1 MTTFD
6 SDYVAFGPDEPTALN
21 TFFTKNG
28 GTPSFVLGVGGFG
41 SMAGAYGETE
51 PMAPPAVVAGV
62 YGAGNLQRGVF
73 GFSSQNVGVHG
84 SSFLGIGVQ
93 GTAFRSPGTQGRS
106 LVGIG
111 VLGTSIF
118 GSSGVT
124 GISATQGPSVPNLP
138 AAGVLGSSADR
149 PGVIGTSN
157 TAAGVHAFSNN
168 VGIVAE
174 TTNDASFAG
183 IFRGNVVVH
192 GTLTANVKNSVVT
205 FPDRTQRVLHC
216 MESPEH
222 WFEDFGAAKLK
233 AGRVVVKIDADFA
246 RVVKLDEYHVFV
258 TPADDCRGL
267 CVRNKTA
274 TSFEVREL
282 ADGKSS
288 VAFSYRIVARRKD
301 IKAHKRFAKIDT
313 RQALPARATR
323 PPREPAPTAAAL
335 REFVA
340 QLEKEAKTGGR
351 PLPLPTDLSKEFPVS
366 AAASPKVAPRVAE
379 KK

>member
-6 SDYVAFGPDEPTALN
+6 DEFFATGPAPTGLN
-21 TFFTKNG
+21 TFFVKNG

-41 SMAGAYGETE
+41 SAAGAYGETE
-51 PMAPPAVVAGV
+51 PMAPPTVVAGV

-73 GFSSQNVGVHG
+73 GFSTQN
-84 SSFLGIGVQ
+84 IGVQ
-93 GTAFRSPGTQGRS
+93 GSSFVGSAVQGGS
-106 LVGIG
+106 FLGGG
-111 VLGTSIF
+111 VRGTSF
-118 GSSGVT
+118 RGVGASGQSFAASGVT
-124 GISATQGPSVPNLP
+124 GVSGTQGPPVPNLP

-157 TAAGVHAFSNN
+157 TAAGVHAFSNF

-174 TTNDASFAG
+174 TTNAASFAG
-183 IFRGNVVVH
+183 IFRGNVVH

-366 AAASPKVAPRVAE
+366 AAASPKVAE